1 MPKPKKSAGLL
12 MYRIRDGSLEV
23 LLVHPGGPYWKNK
36 DEGVWS
42 IAKGEPAP
50 NEDLFVVAKR
60 EFQEELGFEATG
72 DFVQLSPVKQKA
84 GKVVHAWAFEGD
96 CDPSTIKSNT
106 FTMEWPPKSGKQMA
120 FPEADRAEFF
130 DVETARTKINA
141 AQVGLLNELVQRLS
155 GEGDT
160 Q

>member
-1 MPKPKKSAGLL
+1 LPKPKKSAGLL